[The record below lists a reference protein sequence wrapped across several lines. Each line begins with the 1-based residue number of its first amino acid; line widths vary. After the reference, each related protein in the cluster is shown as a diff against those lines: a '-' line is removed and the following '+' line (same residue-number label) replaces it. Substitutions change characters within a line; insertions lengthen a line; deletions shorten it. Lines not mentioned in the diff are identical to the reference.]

1 MIPSIPTYIRRST
14 RVPPSL
20 YCAQVGG
27 RKLSHEQN
35 RLMRTKV
42 HPALSR
48 GKTSLFT
55 ITTSST
61 PCKYTSFLP
70 QTHNDHDDSHHL
82 LAPRGSFV
90 RPGACPR
97 EAVPRRRRFFPVSHF
112 FQAENVVAPPSAGA
126 RQRSLVWALDFL
138 GALEAAHPLPRS
150 VYGGDEENL

>member
-1 MIPSIPTYIRRST
+1 MSKIALRC
-14 RVPPSL
+14 VPPSL
-20 YCAQVGG
+20 EVRPLYSLLPPLPLPVSTLPSY
-27 RKLSHEQN
+27 RK
-35 RLMRTKV
+35 RT
-42 HPALSR
+42 
-48 GKTSLFT
+48 
-55 ITTSST
+55 
-61 PCKYTSFLP
+61 
-70 QTHNDHDDSHHL
+70 NDHDDSHHL

-150 VYGGDEENL
+150 MYGGDEENL